1 MQSGEVRMGKIIRRK
16 GGRPPKRR
24 RGRPRD
30 LPVMKGRR
38 KYIKHYVF
46 IDSEEFLIEGRKRR
60 LSGGEKILLDYIQ
73 HAIEIDELESDEVKE
88 ERRPAWCELP
98 KSVLAALTGITPV
111 TCFGFIRNL
120 VEAGLITKEIPL
132 NIEADVDLG
141 NLSPLMLTPKFVELS
156 GLPISKLTKWHRKSK
171 G

>member
-1 MQSGEVRMGKIIRRK
+1 MGKTIKRK
-16 GGRPPKRR
+16 GGRPHKRR

-30 LPVMKGRR
+30 LPAMRGRR
-38 KYIKHYVF
+38 KYIKHFVF
-46 IDSEEFLIEGRKRR
+46 LDSEEFLIEGKKRR
-60 LSGGEKILLDYIQ
+60 LLGGEKILMNYI
-73 HAIEIDELESDEVKE
+73 HNAIELDEEENIEVKNGL
-88 ERRPAWCELP
+88 RPAWCELS
-98 KSVLAALTGITPV
+98 KSILAALTGITPA